1 MTINIHTNDDGQEWA
16 TAWLRL
22 EFTGRDLLADIDR
35 GYEAA
40 AQLIAELRRRG
51 FGVTGS
57 SVGTRYRVRGCEF
70 DGIEVIVDAVRG
82 GRPSAIELKM
92 QSTFSGRD

>member
-1 MTINIHTNDDGQEWA
+1 MIEIRTNIDGQEWA
-16 TAWLRL
+16 QGRLML
-22 EFTGRDLLADIDR
+22 EFQNPGAWESMEQA
-35 GYEAA
+35 Y
-40 AQLIAELRRRG
+40 AQANALISELRRQG

-57 SVGTRYRVRGCEF
+57 SVGTRYRSRGCEF